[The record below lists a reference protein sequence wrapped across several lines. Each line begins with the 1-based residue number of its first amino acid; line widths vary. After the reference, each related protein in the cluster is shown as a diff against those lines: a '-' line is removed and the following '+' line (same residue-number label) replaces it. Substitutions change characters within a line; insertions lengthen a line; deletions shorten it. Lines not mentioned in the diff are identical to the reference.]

1 MEILNDT
8 PFPVQPIY
16 FKVQPRQPT
25 VTLLTKGLFV
35 LQKDAPCWAAPA
47 PLQLPPVDAVYHE
60 DDIGNSLRV
69 ATELAPYKPRA
80 DCLLLGTAYTPN
92 GSPAEALAVVFSVG
106 EMSKTL
112 WIYGDRYWVPKADGT
127 VRVEGPEPFTSMPLR
142 NEFACGGLNSAY
154 NKHGVGLRDATRP
167 AEAGKPLR
175 LANIQELNVTHV
187 DPNHDCQPAGFGPL
201 DPDLRP
207 RADHK
212 GTYDE
217 AWLYRRKPLPPLD
230 FNFAFY
236 NAARSDQQIAGY
248 LRGDEP
254 LYFENLHREHRAFR
268 SQLPGIRLRY
278 FLIKVDAE
286 GKASLLEATNN
297 LDTCMVD
304 MEEESVTLLWRGR
317 VPIDPTGRE
326 QYTHAYIGQ
335 ETLGEPRDTAYYKQ
349 RIKALLFDNP
359 AAPPPAESPAE
370 PSADDIAA
378 REAQRAEQDRK
389 MLDEAVAMMEQAK
402 APPEMVDLVKTQS
415 DPVKA
420 LDSLMKYAEGLIKNL
435 PKPPG

>member
-25 VTLLTKGLFV
+25 MTLLTKGLFV
-35 LQKDAPCWAAPA
+35 LQKDGPCWAAPA
-47 PLQLPPVDAVYHE
+47 PLQIPPVGAVYHE
-60 DDIGNSLRV
+60 DDCGNSLRID
-69 ATELAPYKPRA
+69 AELAPHKPRA
-80 DCLLLGTAYTPN
+80 DCLLLGTGYTPD
-92 GSPAEALAVVFSVG
+92 GRPAEALAVVFSVG
-106 EMSKTL
+106 KMSKTL

-127 VRVEGPEPFTSMPLR
+127 VRVEGPEPFTHMPLR
-142 NEFACGGLNSAY
+142 NEFACGGLDSAY
-154 NKHGVGLRDATRP
+154 NKHGVGLRVGERP
-167 AEAGKPLR
+167 DELGKPLR
-175 LANIQELNVTHV
+175 LANIQDINVTHV
-187 DPNHDCQPAGFGPL
+187 DPKHDCQPAGFGPL
-201 DPDLRP
+201 DPDFRP
-207 RADHK
+207 RLDYK

-236 NAARSDQQIAGY
+236 NAARPDQQIDGY

-254 LYFENLHREHRAFR
+254 LYFENLHRQHRAFH

-278 FLIKVDAE
+278 FLIKLDAE

-304 MEEESVTLLWRGR
+304 MEEESVTLMWRGR

-326 QYTHAYIGQ
+326 QYTHAYVGQ
-335 ETLGEPRDTAYYKQ
+335 ENIGEPRDTAYYKQ
-349 RIKALLFDNP
+349 RIKALL
-359 AAPPPAESPAE
+359 AAQSAAVLPPPPPE
-370 PSADDIAA
+370 PSADDAA
-378 REAQRAEQDRK
+378 ALEKELAEADRK
-389 MLDEAVAMMEQAK
+389 MLDEAVAMMEEAN
-402 APPEMVDLVKTQS
+402 APPEMLDLVKSQS

-420 LDSLMKYAEGLIKNL
+420 LDALMKYAEGLVKNL